1 GTAHHRPRPA
11 RRRWRGGAC
20 PRVDPAPPT
29 HVRALVRARAVVRAR
44 PRLPPSLGRP
54 QRVRRPGTPRAG
66 TRRAPRRDRPRQGGR
81 RADARRGTHLVALVG
96 GAWAGVPTWGP
107 AWLPA

>member
-1 GTAHHRPRPA
+1 
-11 RRRWRGGAC
+11 
-20 PRVDPAPPT
+20 
-29 HVRALVRARAVVRAR
+29 VRARAVVRAR

-81 RADARRGTHLVALVG
+81 RADARGGTHLVALVG
-96 GAWAGVPTWGP
+96 GAWAGVPTWVPARVP
-107 AWLPA
+107 AWVPTLVPARAPAWVPTLVPVRAPAW